1 MNLIID
7 SMCSD
12 DICSGS
18 DNITERNFSNKTND
32 NYLFIYLIIFISL
45 LLEYLFMIGIEYYCN
60 KKKRVYF
67 KIKMFICYFSI
78 IKIIILVSSLSYYY
92 LTRQIN
98 ICNFNEYC
106 YIENNTLLSDK
117 LHYKLINDEC
127 PNYSEMMY
135 RYTDYYVGYK
145 TLSSMNNNYGFC
157 QQNIQCEVSI
167 SGNYTINLYSKL
179 VEYERG
185 IIDLNILKKDEE
197 GSNCPDIVDIILG
210 ITKIHNNNLIEYLDM
225 YLITDI
231 CILIVVISIMS
242 MFNKEEHTMVRFS
255 ESV

>member
-7 SMCSD
+7 PMCSEN
-12 DICSGS
+12 ICSGS
-18 DNITERNFSNKTND
+18 KNVTERNFSNKTND
-32 NYLFIYLIIFISL
+32 NYLLIYSIILLSL
-45 LLEYLFMIGIEYYCN
+45 VLEYLFMIGIDYCN
-60 KKKRVYF
+60 QKKRVYF

-78 IKIIILVSSLSYYY
+78 IKIVILVSSLSYYY

-135 RYTDYYVGYK
+135 RYTDYYIGDK
-145 TLSSMNNNYGFC
+145 TLSSMNSHYGYC
-157 QQNIQCEVSI
+157 QQNIQCEISI
-167 SGNYTINLYSKL
+167 TGNYSINLYSKL
-179 VEYERG
+179 IEYERG
-185 IIDLNILKKDEE
+185 IIDLNILKKDED

-210 ITKIHNNNLIEYLDM
+210 ITKIHNNTLFKYLYM
-225 YLITDI
+225 YLITDLSI
-231 CILIVVISIMS
+231 MILVISMIC
-242 MFNKEEHTMVRFS
+242 MFSKDEHRMVKFS

>member
-1 MNLIID
+1 
-7 SMCSD
+7 MCQD
-12 DICSGS
+12 NICSGS
-18 DNITERNFSNKTND
+18 ENITEKNFSNKTND
-32 NYLFIYLIIFISL
+32 NYLLIYSIILLSLFI
-45 LLEYLFMIGIEYYCN
+45 EYLFMIGINNYCD
-60 KKKRVYF
+60 KKKRIYY

-78 IKIIILVSSLSYYY
+78 IKIGILVSSLSYYY
-92 LTRQIN
+92 LSRQIN
-98 ICNFNEYC
+98 ICNYNSYC
-106 YIENNTLLSDK
+106 YIENNTLVSEK
-117 LHYKLINDEC
+117 MYYKLVNDEC

-231 CILIVVISIMS
+231 CILIVVISIMF